1 MKTIYRMM
9 SEGILSLGDTQDV
22 LDGVLASS
30 INQMIGSP
38 RGYQSQGEYF
48 SQASL
53 IEMGGGKQGLE
64 LVISPNCPVYNLNI
78 PIPVLVEWKSSYNI
92 HSVTFRNPQDVELSI
107 IVPISNTLW
116 IREWNVT
123 EDKYHGIELNY
134 NFLDNRI
141 PNLGRI
147 RTPGAVIFQSNPN
160 QRFSP
165 VISKGGIIEA
175 DRVIFSFPGIKDPSK
190 ITANP
195 KIQAQ
200 DMDIRLHDL
209 PSGLTPSSIPDL
221 ALSDIF
227 PGIFGKSS
235 RLAVK
240 NLFITAFDRQ
250 YSLTQSAHWHSEYVP
265 QVGKKLGTTKDGWNV
280 FE

>member
-1 MKTIYRMM
+1 MM
-9 SEGILSLGDTQDV
+9 SEGILSLGDTQDA
-22 LDGVLASS
+22 LDGALASS
-30 INQMIGSP
+30 INQMIGGSH
-38 RGYQSQGEYF
+38 RGYQSQDEYF

-53 IEMGGGKQGLE
+53 TDVGGGKQGLE

-78 PIPVLVEWKSSYNI
+78 LTPVLVEWKSSYNV
-92 HSVTFRNPQDVELSI
+92 HSVTFRNPHDVELTI
-107 IVPISNTLW
+107 IMQISNTLW

-134 NFLDNRI
+134 IFLDNRI

-147 RTPGAVIFQSNPN
+147 RTPGSVVFQSNPN

-165 VISKGGIIEA
+165 VVISKGGIIEA
-175 DRVIFSFPGIKDPSK
+175 DRVIFSFPGIKNPSR

-200 DMDIRLHDL
+200 DVDICLSDL
-209 PSGLTPSSIPDL
+209 PSGLTPSSIPGL
-221 ALSDIF
+221 ALPNIF
-227 PGIFGKSS
+227 PGIFGKSN
-235 RLAVK
+235 RLSIR
-240 NLFITAFDRQ
+240 NLFITTSVQRYA
-250 YSLTQSAHWHSEYVP
+250 LTQSAHWHSEYVP